1 MAAAAGLPVHHQL
14 PEFTQTHVHR
24 VGDTIQPSHPLSS
37 PSPPAPSPSQHQVK
51 TDNAH
56 KVHSTMSGTCRNSMQ
71 VRYSYYLKCKV
82 HYNLQSIPTDMEQRE
97 ERTWLRQRRNNP
109 RVIRDQGKVSV
120 SATRVKQYFRKTAES
135 TSNAIMI
142 EKIINS

>member
-1 MAAAAGLPVHHQL
+1 
-14 PEFTQTHVHR
+14 
-24 VGDTIQPSHPLSS
+24 
-37 PSPPAPSPSQHQVK
+37 
-51 TDNAH
+51 
-56 KVHSTMSGTCRNSMQ
+56 MSGTCRNSMQ

-82 HYNLQSIPTDMEQRE
+82 HYNLQSIPTDMEQRK
-97 ERTWLRQRRNNP
+97 ERTRLRQRRNNP